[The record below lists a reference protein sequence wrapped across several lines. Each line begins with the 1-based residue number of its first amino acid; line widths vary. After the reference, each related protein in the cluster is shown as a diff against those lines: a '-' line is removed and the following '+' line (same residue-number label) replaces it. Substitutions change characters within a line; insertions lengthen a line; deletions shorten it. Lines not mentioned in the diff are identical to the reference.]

1 MPIEDVLRV
10 EVWDDDPVDFD
21 DKLGIVEISIK
32 EEVAPAPNSTIEK
45 VCPQTFPADRPLRF
59 PSNSD
64 FKLRQNC
71 KMHDGIT
78 A

>member
-1 MPIEDVLRV
+1 MFQVPVEDVLRL

-32 EEVAPAPNSTIEK
+32 DEVAPAPNSTIEK
-45 VCPQTFPADRPLRF
+45 VCPLPSLLIAPPLPLQLSCNRM
-59 PSNSD
+59 
-64 FKLRQNC
+64 QN
-71 KMHDGIT
+71 